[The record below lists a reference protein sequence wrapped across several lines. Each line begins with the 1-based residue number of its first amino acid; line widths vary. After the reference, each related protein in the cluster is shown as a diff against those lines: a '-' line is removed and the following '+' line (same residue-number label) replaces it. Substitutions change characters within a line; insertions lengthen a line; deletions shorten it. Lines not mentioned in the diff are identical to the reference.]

1 MTHAVIKL
9 MNGDEIVSEV
19 GVENNDTI
27 KLLHPIQIHR
37 IISPAGYEVV
47 KCSHWLLF
55 SESPEVTLDKKHIM
69 LMVNDINENVLSH
82 YDYFIKH
89 SRNKELQHVQPE
101 ENIIDRAERIYKE
114 QQLHRKNLQDDM
126 EQEDLNL
133 EEYLRNVSNTTIH

>member
-47 KCSHWLLF
+47 KCSLWLLF

-89 SRNKELQHVQPE
+89 ARNKELEHVQPD

-114 QQLHRKNLQDDM
+114 QQLHRKNLEDDM